1 MPTLRVIL
9 ATPPGFNPGMLVC
22 DAMARAW
29 VSRAG
34 LAGAASFHRLFGSD
48 PRHKGWSQANQERS
62 DLGIDFE
69 PLESP
74 EQLAEA
80 TPLYWGDFLHMRQ
93 YHLALKRLFPDRAGR
108 IEPLLLLSDSDAV
121 VLERAI
127 SFGTT
132 LVFNSAADLMRPYGQ
147 SLERFVAGARRVLV
161 RDMAS
166 AAQLAAL
173 HPAGGPY
180 LGLDAAQ
187 LLTLAD
193 DLSEI
198 VGDREAPGPPSPSS
212 TAVLFLGRSPLN
224 GDLFRALGRLKAR
237 LGLDYHWLPWGD
249 RRAFPRMP
257 DGLPEL
263 AAAPEQAL
271 PSLAGLLSAVSRA
284 RLVVTDTYHLAVISW
299 SLGVPA
305 VTLVSG
311 VTPGKSDVSCGS
323 AMAPLDKRL
332 VFHQQHGLH
341 AFLLDQRAMADPDHL
356 DARIDNMVE
365 LIEDGISAW
374 HRRQVRARAGWCEGE
389 LVKAVVGAVR

>member
-1 MPTLRVIL
+1 MIL

-34 LAGAASFHRLFGSD
+34 LAGSASFHRLFGCD
-48 PRHKGWSQANQERS
+48 PGRRGGAEAYREGGEP
-62 DLGIDFE
+62 GIAFE

-74 EQLAEA
+74 EQLAGA

-93 YHLALKRLFPDRAGR
+93 YHLALERLFPEQADR
-108 IEPLLLLSDSDAV
+108 IEPLLLLSDSGAA
-121 VLERAI
+121 VLERAV

-132 LVFNSAADLMRPYGQ
+132 LVFNSAADLMRPYGR

-187 LLTLAD
+187 LLTLED
-193 DLSEI
+193 DLSEV
-198 VGDREAPGPPSPSS
+198 VGDGQAPEPPGPSGA
-212 TAVLFLGRSPLN
+212 TLLFLGRSLQN
-224 GDLFRALGRLKAR
+224 DDLFRALGRLKAR

-257 DGLPEL
+257 DGVPDL
-263 AAAPEQAL
+263 AAAPEQPLA
-271 PSLAGLLSAVSRA
+271 SLAGLLHAVNRA

-311 VTPGKSDVSCGS
+311 VAPGRPDVSRGS

-341 AFLLDQRAMADPDHL
+341 AFLLDERAMADPDHV
-356 DARIDNMVE
+356 DARIDNMAE
-365 LIEDGISAW
+365 LIEDGITSW
-374 HRRQVRARAGWCEGE
+374 HLQQVRARARWCEAE
-389 LVKAVVGAVR
+389 LVRAVAEGVR